1 MLGGQKF
8 KALVDTGNST
18 TEAIAISED
27 LHKKIGSKF
36 KKFEFEETRTAK
48 KGASLLKLGV
58 SEPLKLKIIGIPK
71 KTWTVQP
78 AAYREL
84 TDTVN
89 IGIKFLE
96 KIGAALKF
104 KKGNTL
110 IVGDDH
116 TPMIKSM
123 KSLLEQPATNS
134 TDDNNLDNNLDNDDK
149 NLEDSGDDSGHGEDD
164 EGTSLRLRGHRRNHR
179 LRNPHNRRKPEHWLV
194 YAKAWKAVP
203 PTTTRMVEVEIK
215 KFPGNP
221 EQLNNRDVLF
231 EKLTQGEEPVAVYV
245 WKPQGM
251 KIAVTNHEQ
260 DAKFVGA
267 GQLLGSIS

>member
-58 SEPLKLKIIGIPK
+58 AEPLKLKIIGIPK

-78 AAYREL
+78 AVYREL

-123 KSLLEQPATNS
+123 KSLLEQPALKG
-134 TDDNNLDNNLDNDDK
+134 TDDRNLDNDDK
-149 NLEDSGDDSGHGEDD
+149 NTLGG
-164 EGTSLRLRGHRRNHR
+164 
-179 LRNPHNRRKPEHWLV
+179 
-194 YAKAWKAVP
+194 
-203 PTTTRMVEVEIK
+203 I
-215 KFPGNP
+215 
-221 EQLNNRDVLF
+221 LN
-231 EKLTQGEEPVAVYV
+231 
-245 WKPQGM
+245 
-251 KIAVTNHEQ
+251 
-260 DAKFVGA
+260 
-267 GQLLGSIS
+267 

>member
-1 MLGGQKF
+1 M
-8 KALVDTGNST
+8 
-18 TEAIAISED
+18 
-27 LHKKIGSKF
+27 
-36 KKFEFEETRTAK
+36 
-48 KGASLLKLGV
+48 LKLGI
-58 SEPLKLKIIGIPK
+58 SEPLKLKIIGIPS

-78 AAYREL
+78 AVYREL

-110 IVGDDH
+110 IIGDDH

-123 KSLLEQPATNS
+123 KSLLEQPALKG
-134 TDDNNLDNNLDNDDK
+134 TDDKENLDNNDDED
-149 NLEDSGDDSGHGEDD
+149 LEDK
-164 EGTSLRLRGHRRNHR
+164 T
-179 LRNPHNRRKPEHWLV
+179 RKSEHWLV
-194 YAKAWKAVP
+194 YAKACKAVP

-215 KFPGNP
+215 GFPGDP
-221 EQLNNRDVLF
+221 EQLNDREVLF
-231 EKLTQGEEPVAVYV
+231 EKRKQGEDDVAIYV

-267 GQLLGSIS
+267 EQLLGKISL